1 MPKGVA
7 IVLALAL
14 ASAVP
19 LQAAEV
25 GSTELIRQCKYPRLG
40 KRTIDE
46 NAGALQCLRYVEG
59 FVAGASIVA
68 GARPFCIPTSATLI
82 QEVDAYLAWADK
94 HADMV
99 TQPRYVTLQRA
110 LADAFPCPK

>member
-1 MPKGVA
+1 MPKGGAV
-7 IVLALAL
+7 VLALAL
-14 ASAVP
+14 VWAAP

-25 GSTELIRQCKYPRLG
+25 GSTDLIRQCKYPRQG

-46 NAGALQCLRYVEG
+46 NADALQCLRFVEG

-68 GARPFCIPTSATLI
+68 GPRPLCIPTSATLI

-94 HADMV
+94 HANMV